1 MVKLLLS
8 KASASLENYLSNFN
22 FHPGSLLQVFPPIRV
37 LMSQKE
43 QLSIFEGEPELDRS
57 RNAGA
62 SALGGQVE
70 VRRFFENNLTSSQPN
85 SQRTTSLSDPVL

>member
-1 MVKLLLS
+1 
-8 KASASLENYLSNFN
+8 
-22 FHPGSLLQVFPPIRV
+22 
-37 LMSQKE
+37 MSQKE